1 MENDAAYFARRAG
14 EERVAALK
22 CTNQHARRTH
32 LDMAKRYD
40 ELVRA
45 NGSRM
50 KADITITSDGRR

>member
-1 MENDAAYFARRAG
+1 MDNDAAYFARRAG

-32 LDMAKRYD
+32 LDLAKRYD

-45 NGSRM
+45 YGTRLR
-50 KADITITSDGRR
+50 ADNQINC